1 MHYPVKVWATASPC
15 QPPLPLTAHSSTPI
29 TAGCTAAARP
39 QLARSMRQVGVERF
53 LCIHPRCPEAGLPQL
68 KPGGE
73 QEPSTLA
80 VAVLSAVLKKGSP
93 GGGTGV

>member
-1 MHYPVKVWATASPC
+1 
-15 QPPLPLTAHSSTPI
+15 
-29 TAGCTAAARP
+29 
-39 QLARSMRQVGVERF
+39 MRQVGVERF
-53 LCIHPRCPEAGLPQL
+53 LCIHPRCPEEGLPQL

-73 QEPSTLA
+73 QEPSTSA